1 MTDPKN
7 IYTNPSSPSPQLKE
21 SNKVGYWLEKL
32 FYQEKE
38 RNKKLLDNKEEFKSS
53 SIEVKQNS
61 KINQVRKI
69 ENDRRTIADMV
80 HNSNTILMSITSVFP
95 FDFYPT
101 TINVE
106 ATRVTI
112 INRQLFASQVNS
124 IDIKDISSV
133 FIETGILFA
142 AITLISTTYSQKKL
156 VVTKLWKKEAILLRR
171 IIEGLRMFEKNDIN
185 TTNFS
190 RDELLSKLKELSET
204 NIVL

>member
-38 RNKKLLDNKEEFKSS
+38 RNKKILDNKEEFKSS
-53 SIEVKQNS
+53 SIEVKQNF

-112 INRQLFASQVNS
+112 INRQLFASQVHS

-171 IIEGLRMFEKNDIN
+171 IIEGLRMFEKNNIN

-190 RDELLSKLKELSET
+190 RVELLSKLKELSET
-204 NIVL
+204 KIVL

>member
-21 SNKVGYWLEKL
+21 SNKVSYWLEKL

-38 RNKKLLDNKEEFKSS
+38 RNKKILDNKEEFKSS

-112 INRQLFASQVNS
+112 INRQLFASQVHS

-171 IIEGLRMFEKNDIN
+171 IIEGLRMFEKNNIN

-190 RDELLSKLKELSET
+190 RVELLSKLKELSET
-204 NIVL
+204 KIVL